1 MKERTAVLELI
12 VQPVDPAFVMEYEID
27 APSSTDAVAEGVNG
41 DCCTKTVDVVAQVI
55 DCAKRD

>member
-27 APSSTDAVAEGVNG
+27 APSSADAVDEGVNG
-41 DCCTKTVDVVAQVI
+41 DCCTKTVNVGAQVI
-55 DCAKRD
+55 DCPKSD